1 MSRQSRA
8 RGAARGRAM
17 ARLGMMLVLL
27 GAALAPGSAFNL
39 DVERPAVYSGP
50 AGSYFGFAVDF
61 FAPDPFS

>member
-1 MSRQSRA
+1 
-8 RGAARGRAM
+8 M
-17 ARLGMMLVLL
+17 ARPGMLPLLPLLL
-27 GAALAPGSAFNL
+27 GAALAPGRAFNL